1 MNIIET
7 QRLIIR
13 NTKIEDIEDFYK
25 QVFSNDEVVKH
36 TFGNELSS
44 FEDVKNFVE
53 KNCNFD
59 KKLGLSTLVEKDSS
73 KVIGLA
79 GVIECEYLGNTDYE
93 FGFILGSN
101 FWGKG
106 FATEIGQAQIEYV
119 RNVIKAKR
127 VLALAHKDNEASIK
141 CINKLGLE
149 YITTIATKNR
159 GDREVFSLNF
169 Y

>member
-1 MNIIET
+1 MNILET

-13 NTKIEDIEDFYK
+13 NTKIEDTEELYK
-25 QVFSNDEVVKH
+25 QVFSNDEVVKY
-36 TFGNELSS
+36 TFGKELSS
-44 FEDVKNFVE
+44 FDDVKDFIE

-79 GVIECEYLGNTDYE
+79 GVIECNYLDSVDYE
-93 FGFILGSN
+93 FGFILGSD

-106 FATEIGQAQIEYV
+106 FATEIGQAQIDYIKD
-119 RNVIKAKR
+119 VIKAKR
-127 VLALAHKDNEASIK
+127 VLALAHKENEASVK

-149 YITTIATKNR
+149 YITTISTENR
-159 GDREVFSLNF
+159 GDREVFSLDF
-169 Y
+169 

>member
-1 MNIIET
+1 MNIIKT

-13 NTKIEDIEDFYK
+13 NTKIEDIEDLYK
-25 QVFSNDEVVKH
+25 QVFSNDEVVKY
-36 TFGNELSS
+36 TFGKELSN
-44 FEDVKNFVE
+44 FDDVKDFVE

-79 GVIECEYLGNTDYE
+79 GVIECNYLDSVDYE
-93 FGFILGSN
+93 FGFILGSD

-106 FATEIGQAQIEYV
+106 YASEIGQAQIDYV
-119 RNVIKAKR
+119 KNEIKAKR
-127 VLALAHKDNEASIK
+127 VLALAHKENEASVK

-149 YITTIATKNR
+149 YKTTISTENR
-159 GDREVFSLNF
+159 GDREVFSLDF